1 MAFSEINRY
10 MSQRCFYLCLEFYD
24 SHICCNTHRGMLC
37 LVKCHFILF
46 QCYTV
51 WQNGWGRSIYR
62 TKVFEGNDSDFKASY
77 CGMLI
82 VIVSES

>member
-37 LVKCHFILF
+37 LVNVTLYYFSATQYDKMDEAGVFIELRF
-46 QCYTV
+46 LRVMTQ
-51 WQNGWGRSIYR
+51 IL
-62 TKVFEGNDSDFKASY
+62 KH
-77 CGMLI
+77 LI
-82 VIVSES
+82 VVH